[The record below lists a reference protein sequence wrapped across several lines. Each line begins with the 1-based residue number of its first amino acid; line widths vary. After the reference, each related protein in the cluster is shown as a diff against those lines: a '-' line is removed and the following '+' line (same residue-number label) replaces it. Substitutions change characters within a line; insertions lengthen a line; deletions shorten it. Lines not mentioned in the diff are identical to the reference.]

1 MEPSQTPT
9 NQDQTNQQGDDQQA
23 ADKKSDAYAQSLLQ
37 SVNMQLE
44 MERRQKPARQF
55 ISRKKLIFII
65 ILIILT
71 IISAIAIAAVN
82 KQTGNDTSPKNTDS
96 LQQTGKYLQDISN

>member
-1 MEPSQTPT
+1 MEPNQNQT
-9 NQDQTNQQGDDQQA
+9 NQDTNSQPGVGQPA
-23 ADKKSDAYAQSLLQ
+23 AEEKSDAYAQSLLQ

-44 MERRQKPARQF
+44 MERRQKPARQL

-65 ILIILT
+65 ISIILT

-82 KQTGNDTSPKNTDS
+82 KQASSDASLKNTDS
-96 LQQTGKYLQDISN
+96 LRQTDKYLQDISN

>member
-1 MEPSQTPT
+1 MEPIQTPT

-44 MERRQKPARQF
+44 MERRQKPAR
-55 ISRKKLIFII
+55 
-65 ILIILT
+65 
-71 IISAIAIAAVN
+71 
-82 KQTGNDTSPKNTDS
+82 
-96 LQQTGKYLQDISN
+96 